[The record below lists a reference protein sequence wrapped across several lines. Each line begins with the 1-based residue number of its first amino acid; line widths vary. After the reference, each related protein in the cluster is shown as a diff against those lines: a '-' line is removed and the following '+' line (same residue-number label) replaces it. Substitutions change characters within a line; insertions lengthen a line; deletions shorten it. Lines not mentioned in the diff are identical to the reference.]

1 MVDFWMLQIKDW
13 KIQPKSITQV
23 VPDMLNSVKPVV
35 QEAKKFQQKVVAEKK
50 QEATDQ
56 DLANKSGYSVKEI
69 KFLREVKKQ
78 GIGMQEAEWFIQQK
92 RQEVL
97 QPQES
102 TIKNIGEWVVSFA
115 GGIPKVIAETGI
127 LNKPIEA
134 LSNSVVGDVIRS
146 WATKLFWAEDI
157 KKYQQENAWKS
168 FSQMAAWS
176 QVWGNPESKAARYT
190 ENTLWAL
197 EMATAIPW
205 LLKGWAKVAGMKA
218 LDKAIE
224 TGKVTEKAINKWW
237 AGKILNLIKEWENK
251 SNKIAALGRWG
262 IDSQSA
268 ISKRWSWSKN
278 VVKPSQKTLDAVAT
292 VKKEIVWASSDPQK
306 LYTQLSNKI
315 WDLSEWLAEQLKT
328 VKIKSQTGKLKALK
342 ESLDNLIEETADY
355 SKPTANAI
363 KKAKESILKAKTAKE
378 ARDAAKQLDNLI
390 PNSIKE
396 WAAKW
401 GKDALVYGKWRW
413 ARSAFND
420 FIDEAAEWVSEPSVK
435 DMFKKISNLY
445 RAKWWIED
453 NIVQITKPVIGIKQK
468 LWTLAK
474 NTALVWWAG
483 YAAKN
488 IFWVGEWWVPYQ
500 E

>member
-13 KIQPKSITQV
+13 KIQPKSLTQV
-23 VPDMLNSVKPVV
+23 VPDMLNPIKPVV
-35 QEAKKFQQKVVAEKK
+35 QEAKKYQQKVVAQKK

-78 GIGMQEAEWFIQQK
+78 GIGMDEAEQFIQQK
-92 RQEVL
+92 RQEAL

-102 TIKNIGEWVVSFA
+102 TIKNIGEGIVNFA

-127 LNKPIEA
+127 LDKPIEA
-134 LSNSVVGDVIRS
+134 LSKSVVGDVIRS
-146 WATKLFWAEDI
+146 WATKIFWAEEV
-157 KKYQQENAWKS
+157 KKYQQENAWKT

-176 QVWGNPESKAARYT
+176 QVWGNPESQAARYT

-205 LLKGWAKVAGMKA
+205 LLKWWAKVAGMKA
-218 LDKAIE
+218 LDKAID

-237 AGKILNLIKEWENK
+237 AGKILNLIKEWESK
-251 SNKIAALGRWG
+251 SNKIAALWRWG

-268 ISKRWSWSKN
+268 LSKRWSWTKN

-306 LYTQLSNKI
+306 LYTQLSDKI
-315 WDLSEWLAEQLKT
+315 WDLSEWLWEQLKT
-328 VKIKSQTGKLKALK
+328 VKIRSQTGKLKVLK
-342 ESLDNLIEETADY
+342 DSLDNLIAETADY
-355 SKPTANAI
+355 SKPTADAI
-363 KKAKESILKAKTAKE
+363 KKAKASIMKAKTAKE
-378 ARDAAKQLDNLI
+378 ARDAAKQLDMLI

-401 GKDALVYGKWRW
+401 GKDALIYGKWRW

-420 FIDEAAEWVSEPSVK
+420 FIDEAADWVSDESVK
-435 DMFKKISNLY
+435 DIFKKISNLY

-453 NIVQITKPVIGIKQK
+453 NIVQITKPIKWAKQK
-468 LWTLAK
+468 IWKFIK
-474 NTALVWWAG
+474 NTALLWGWA
-483 YAAKN
+483 YLWKK
-488 IFWVGEWWVPYQ
+488 IFWIGDWGWTYQ